1 MVVAKKGNR
10 LRVLRAERDVTQMD
24 LAQQAAI
31 SHNRYWRIENGYE
44 QPTADECKSL
54 AKVLKVKVDDL
65 GLSSCQ
71 MERAS

>member
-1 MVVAKKGNR
+1 MVSSKVGNR

-24 LAQQAAI
+24 VARDAGI

-54 AKVLKVKVDDL
+54 AKALKANIKDL
-65 GLSSCQ
+65 GFPSSQ
-71 MERAS
+71 KGAAA